1 MAFVQYRDLRLF
13 LRRLGYLSVANQ
25 AVGGEARPPTGAH
38 QGSASDRSNA
48 ETYYASLTGLYTTAH
63 LIPNLHP
70 SADLLVS

>member
-38 QGSASDRSNA
+38 QGSASDRSKKCRNLLR
-48 ETYYASLTGLYTTAH
+48 ESNGPIYYSSLNSEST
-63 LIPNLHP
+63 
-70 SADLLVS
+70 S